1 MPSTTHAVPT
11 PPAEPD
17 VLPRDHAPGRYAL
30 LLWIS
35 VHSVPLLLVPL
46 LTTSL
51 GPLIG
56 LDAAAAMTH
65 ATFMTLVPLA
75 EAELLRRAWPVVD
88 AAWRRRA
95 VLAMAAA
102 IATAM
107 LIMSSVD
114 LAGYDALATPA
125 AMAGAGLVHGLIL
138 GWPLWRVAAR
148 YQWIVA
154 SILGWL
160 TGAGGYRLLLGDL
173 LALEIGDRSLYG
185 YAYTGGHNEL
195 LWAAA
200 GIACF
205 GIATALVIHLVPRRA
220 PRA

>member
-11 PPAEPD
+11 TLAEPAVVPGD
-17 VLPRDHAPGRYAL
+17 QAPGRYAL

-35 VHSVPLLLVPL
+35 VHWVPLLLVPL
-46 LTTSL
+46 LTTTL
-51 GPLIG
+51 GPWLG
-56 LDAAAAMTH
+56 LDAAAAVTH
-65 ATFMTLVPLA
+65 ATFMTFVPFA
-75 EAELLRRAWPVVD
+75 EAELLRRAWPID

-107 LIMSSVD
+107 IIMPSVD
-114 LAGYDALATPA
+114 LAGYDTLATPA
-125 AMAGAGLVHGLIL
+125 AMAAAGLVHGLVL
-138 GWPLWRVAAR
+138 GWPLRRVAAR
-148 YQWIVA
+148 HPWIVA
-154 SILGWL
+154 STLGWL
-160 TGAGGYRLLLGDL
+160 AGAGGYRLFLGEL
-173 LALEIGDRSLYG
+173 LALEIDDRSLYG

-195 LWAAA
+195 LWIAV

-205 GIATALVIHLVPRRA
+205 GIATGLVIHFVPRRA